1 MVVTPFPLTLTL
13 SRVERELAILPPM
26 FFRKPAR
33 KPHRFVRRLIAGLI
47 IGGAIASIIGRKHR
61 EHTQGEE
68 GEEKDE

>member
-1 MVVTPFPLTLTL
+1 
-13 SRVERELAILPPM
+13 M

-61 EHTQGEE
+61 EHAQEEE
-68 GEEKDE
+68 GEEKDK